1 MIFGHIL
8 FMVVDIHMWVKW
20 DQALLGTV
28 YGAEV
33 KWSACVYL
41 FNCFALP
48 LWLGRSQT
56 AVQCSSCW
64 VQTLW
69 NFPDPWF
76 VHYLPFS
83 VEISD
88 LWTTFESGLI
98 WKSTCGY
105 NHYLMVWLYIW
116 HIFISSCFFFLSLY
130 WCVFHVIS
138 SHFKLIF
145 LSHSSIIT
153 QRAPIEQ
160 YLYLLFYYFM
170 FRLTQTSCVW
180 QDW

>member
-8 FMVVDIHMWVKW
+8 FMVVDIHIRVKW

-41 FNCFALP
+41 FNGFALT

-98 WKSTCGY
+98 WKSTRGY
-105 NHYLMVWLYIW
+105 NHYLIVWLYIW
-116 HIFISSCFFFLSLY
+116 HIFISSCFFFISLLMWFSCY
-130 WCVFHVIS
+130 IFSLQTNFPLPFIYYYSKGSYRTILVSIILLFHV
-138 SHFKLIF
+138 
-145 LSHSSIIT
+145 
-153 QRAPIEQ
+153 
-160 YLYLLFYYFM
+160 
-170 FRLTQTSCVW
+170 
-180 QDW
+180 